1 MCCFLFLCWSQL
13 DGDEPVDDDYDSLAP
28 SSGID
33 PFSVPSFAPVMR
45 VVDPA
50 TSPYQQP
57 AGMKQLTIQLAGAAA
72 AGLAVESWQADAAQ
86 MHVYRDTRWGCIES
100 LRVCSQL

>member
-1 MCCFLFLCWSQL
+1 LQLTRIVFPRLPFSLQL

-45 VVDPA
+45 VVDPV
-50 TSPYQQP
+50 TPPSQQP
-57 AGMKQLTIQLAGAAA
+57 AGMKQLTIQLAGANGSKYFCGA
-72 AGLAVESWQADAAQ
+72 
-86 MHVYRDTRWGCIES
+86 C
-100 LRVCSQL
+100 

>member
-1 MCCFLFLCWSQL
+1 VTNLLMKIMKAWHPAYAHHSTSDACHVPLLAAFFLQL

-45 VVDPA
+45 VVDPV
-50 TSPYQQP
+50 TPPSQQP
-57 AGMKQLTIQLAGAAA
+57 AGMKQLTIQLAGAA
-72 AGLAVESWQADAAQ
+72 GL
-86 MHVYRDTRWGCIES
+86 G
-100 LRVCSQL
+100 L

>member
-1 MCCFLFLCWSQL
+1 LQLTRIVLPRLPFSLQL

-45 VVDPA
+45 VVDPV
-50 TSPYQQP
+50 TPPSQQP
-57 AGMKQLTIQLAGAAA
+57 AGMKQLTIQLAGANGSKYFCGA
-72 AGLAVESWQADAAQ
+72 
-86 MHVYRDTRWGCIES
+86 C
-100 LRVCSQL
+100 

>member
-1 MCCFLFLCWSQL
+1 MLLHRLHWLQL

-50 TSPYQQP
+50 TPPSQQP
-57 AGMKQLTIQLAGAAA
+57 AGMNKLTIQLAGAGSGVIRHDVYT
-72 AGLAVESWQADAAQ
+72 AGQ
-86 MHVYRDTRWGCIES
+86 
-100 LRVCSQL
+100 